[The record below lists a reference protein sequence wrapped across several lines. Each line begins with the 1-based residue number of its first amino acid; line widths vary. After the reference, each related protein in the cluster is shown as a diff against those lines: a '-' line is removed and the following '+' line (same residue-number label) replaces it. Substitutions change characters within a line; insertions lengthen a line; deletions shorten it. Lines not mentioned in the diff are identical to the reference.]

1 MGYSLNIGDNE
12 YELPADILI
21 DTWVDLNRNQ
31 VNHYLWLNS
40 VYGIPFDEIKII
52 PENTRTMCLALI
64 SAMLSPD
71 WKPMTKEIKGCKL
84 MLFDDMTLGQFIDL
98 EVYLDDYYANYSS
111 IVQILYGLE
120 DTLDVHI
127 GEVHSAVKYF
137 LTWRLML
144 YKQYKNLFDINIEN
158 DDIVVE
164 QQDKRVK
171 PAHIWY
177 DVVMVLADNK
187 FLNMDD
193 VTSKPLIQS
202 LNWLAWNKDKQRQI
216 AEAARKRRK

>member
-21 DTWVDLNRNQ
+21 DTWVNLNRNSL
-31 VNHYLWLNS
+31 NHYLWLNS

-52 PENTRTMCLALI
+52 PENTKTMCLALI
-64 SAMLSPD
+64 SALLTPD
-71 WKPMTKEIKGCKL
+71 WKPMTKEIKGCTL
-84 MLFDDMTLGQFIDL
+84 MNFDDMTLGEFIDM
-98 EVYLDDYYANYSS
+98 EVYIDDYFTNYSAM
-111 IVQILYGLE
+111 IKILYGLE
-120 DTLDVHI
+120 DTSDVHI
-127 GEVHSAVKYF
+127 GEVHSAMKYF

-144 YKQYKNLFDINIEN
+144 YKQYKNLFDIDIE
-158 DDIVVE
+158 DDTIVEV

-171 PAHIWY
+171 PAHQWY
-177 DVVMVLADNK
+177 DVVMTLADGK

-202 LNWLAWNKDKQRQI
+202 LNWLAWNKDKVRAEIRQM
-216 AEAARKRRK
+216 KRNKI